1 MLGIGSS
8 VYLCLS
14 FETTDVMTSINYSL
28 LNRREGG
35 REGGRERMGSVYNL
49 GFILKDS

>member
-35 REGGRERMGSVYNL
+35 RERMGYVYNL